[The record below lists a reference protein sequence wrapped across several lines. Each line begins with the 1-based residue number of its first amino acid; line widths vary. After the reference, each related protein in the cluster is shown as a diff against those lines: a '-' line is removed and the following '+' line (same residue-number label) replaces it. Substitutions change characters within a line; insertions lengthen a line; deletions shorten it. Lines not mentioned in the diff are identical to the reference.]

1 LSFFHVV
8 DFNKYANFH
17 LKSSKL
23 TANRLSAAASSS
35 QRFFSLDVFRGATVA
50 FMILVNN
57 QAGKAFSP
65 LQHAPWHGCTP
76 TDLVFPFFLFAVGN
90 AIAFVLPR
98 LEAMDR
104 SAAVW
109 KIVKRGLLIFLIGL
123 LLNWFP
129 FIKWENNELVG
140 KPFET
145 LRIFG
150 VLQRIALA
158 YMFGALIIYFFK
170 ARMAFYIAALL
181 LLGYW
186 VITAMAG
193 NPADPYSLEGFWGTD
208 LDRAILGEAHMYKG
222 EGVAFDPEGIAS
234 TIPSIAQVILGF
246 LIGDYI
252 RQKGKNAEMVANL
265 FMAGLVLW
273 LAGMAWGL
281 SFPINK
287 KIWTS
292 SYVLYTVGLATM
304 LLATLVQLIEFRGWK
319 GVVPNFFDAF
329 GKNPLFIYVLS
340 GVLPKTLWLIRIP
353 NGLNEAGEV
362 KYTHPLGWYFQ
373 NICKPITSRPE
384 TASLLYSLS
393 LVFLLWAIAWFM
405 NKRRWYVRV

>member
-1 LSFFHVV
+1 MAG
-8 DFNKYANFH
+8 FNKYANFRF
-17 LKSSKL
+17 KSTAL
-23 TANRLSAAASSS
+23 TTISQPTGSAS

-57 QAGKAFSP
+57 PGSWSAIYPALK
-65 LQHAPWHGCTP
+65 HANWHGCSP

-90 AIAFVLPR
+90 AVAFVLPK
-98 LEAMDR
+98 LETMSR

-129 FIKWENNELVG
+129 FVKWENNELVG

-170 ARMAFYIAALL
+170 ARLSFVIAALL

-193 NPADPYSLEGFWGTD
+193 GPADPYSLEGFWGTG

-246 LIGDYI
+246 LVGDYI
-252 RQKGKNAEMVANL
+252 RQKGKNADMVANL
-265 FMAGLVLW
+265 FVAGVVLW

-292 SYVLYTVGLATM
+292 SYVLYTVGLATI
-304 LLATLVQLIEFRGWK
+304 LLATLIQVIEFRGWK
-319 GVVPNFFDAF
+319 GATTSFFDAF

-340 GVLPKTLWLIRIP
+340 GVLPKLLWLIRIP
-353 NGLNEAGEV
+353 NGLTDAGDP
-362 KYTHPLGWYFQ
+362 KFINPLGWFFE
-373 NICKPITSRPE
+373 NVCKPLSSKPE
-384 TASLLYSLS
+384 NSSLIYSLS
-393 LVFLLWAIAWFM
+393 LVLFLWVIAWYM
-405 NKRRWYVRV
+405 NKRKWYVRV